1 MKFVLK
7 NVEELI
13 AAGFLI
19 ITTALVVLN
28 IICRY
33 FFNMG
38 MVWSEEVATGCF
50 VWSVFIGAI
59 ACFKRRGHV
68 GVDIVVNMLPPAL
81 RRGIATLMDIILVVL
96 NAYMFYLSVVFIS
109 KSYTKLTPVMGISS
123 AYITTA
129 VVIAFFMMTI
139 YSVIFVYEDFCG
151 KKEGNA

>member
-7 NVEELI
+7 NAEELI

-19 ITTALVVLN
+19 VTTALVVLN

-68 GVDIVVNMLPPAL
+68 GVDIVVNMLPQAEHCYSDGYHFGSAQCL
-81 RRGIATLMDIILVVL
+81 YVLFVRGLH
-96 NAYMFYLSVVFIS
+96 F
-109 KSYTKLTPVMGISS
+109 
-123 AYITTA
+123 
-129 VVIAFFMMTI
+129 
-139 YSVIFVYEDFCG
+139 
-151 KKEGNA
+151 

>member
-1 MKFVLK
+1 MLCS
-7 NVEELI
+7 NQ
-13 AAGFLI
+13 AA
-19 ITTALVVLN
+19 TA
-28 IICRY
+28 
-33 FFNMG
+33 
-38 MVWSEEVATGCF
+38 CF

-139 YSVIFVYEDFCG
+139 YSVLFVYEDFCG